1 MSQSN
6 HFPNQDGGF
15 FLCSNLF
22 IECMQMW
29 GNNREEMKWGWTQKE
44 RQLGGGQGGRWK
56 KTQRSS
62 RKDLRLR
69 NGTRKNESRGGRR
82 SPSRKRS
89 IQKLNSASSS
99 KIRIQQ
105 RGVTAQERLD
115 WQGERFS
122 SSRKGNKKYRWGQR
136 LTGRQ
141 MNYVF
146 FFLSWIT
153 LFDSPEMFF
162 SVTCGFITQSTCQA
176 DMLLSPVVTRGFS
189 DFEKGGDLPFF
200 GAHLEL
206 FFFLKA
212 WGE

>member
-1 MSQSN
+1 MFQ
-6 HFPNQDGGF
+6 
-15 FLCSNLF
+15 F
-22 IECMQMW
+22 IYRVYANVRKQPRKNES
-29 GNNREEMKWGWTQKE
+29 
-44 RQLGGGQGGRWK
+44 GGGRGKQDSWGGGRGGDGK

-99 KIRIQQ
+99 KFRIQQ

-141 MNYVF
+141 MNYIF
-146 FFLSWIT
+146 FFCAELPYSTPQRCFSRSHVGLSLNRPVKLTCFFPLSWQEDFLT
-153 LFDSPEMFF
+153 LRREKI
-162 SVTCGFITQSTCQA
+162 C
-176 DMLLSPVVTRGFS
+176 LSLGLIS
-189 DFEKGGDLPFF
+189 SS
-200 GAHLEL
+200 
-206 FFFLKA
+206 FFLKA
-212 WGE
+212 WDELKNK